1 MDYLFDPNLCSAV
14 VYYLI
19 SYLYVRP
26 HHGLRE
32 RALLGALAL
41 LLGTLAACKSD
52 HVPTLHPAHQP
63 PVHVVDPTGEI
74 GLLAGYSW
82 MAWSSPAMTIAVD
95 NRAGRNHLFAVIV

>member
-1 MDYLFDPNLCSAV
+1 MDFFFDPNLCSAV

-52 HVPTLHPAHQP
+52 HVQNMYPHRPGAPVEVPAY
-63 PVHVVDPTGEI
+63 DI
-74 GLLAGYSW
+74 GRLAGGRGC
-82 MAWSSPAMTIAVD
+82 PDQV
-95 NRAGRNHLFAVIV
+95 RA

>member
-14 VYYLI
+14 IYYLI

-52 HVPTLHPAHQP
+52 HIQNVHPIHNAPTPIVAPAG
-63 PVHVVDPTGEI
+63 DI
-74 GLLAGYSW
+74 GLLAGAGFSW
-82 MAWSSPAMTIAVD
+82 MAGTLPAMT
-95 NRAGRNHLFAVIV
+95 NLEML